1 MASLNCPRPNG
12 KNNIVVNKKPN
23 DQNYAIKDKHE
34 IPLNKVIFTKK
45 CDVFV
50 LEVWS
55 MYVRVY
61 IENKQNVRVRSLN
74 TNNWL

>member
-23 DQNYAIKDKHE
+23 DQNYAIKNKHE
-34 IPLNKVIFTKK
+34 IPLNKVIVTKK

-50 LEVWS
+50 LEV
-55 MYVRVY
+55 
-61 IENKQNVRVRSLN
+61 
-74 TNNWL
+74 